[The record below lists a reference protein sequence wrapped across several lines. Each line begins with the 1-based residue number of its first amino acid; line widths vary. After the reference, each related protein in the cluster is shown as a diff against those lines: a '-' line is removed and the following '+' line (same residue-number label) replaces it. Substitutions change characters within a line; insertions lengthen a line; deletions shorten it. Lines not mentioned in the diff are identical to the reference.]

1 MTRQGIYFVAVV
13 LAAVLWGTTGTIQ
26 ALLPEA
32 RDPFAVGAFRM
43 AFAAITLWIATA
55 FIKKVSAE
63 IALPWGGL
71 VGAGAAM
78 AAYNFFFFQGVS
90 LAGVGLGTALTIGS
104 APIWVTLFDIARY
117 QRYPSMAKLVAQGL
131 AIVGAVVLAFGGD
144 SGSASVTGILLALGA
159 GASYAVYSLLTSAM
173 PKDIP
178 SLRIATLT
186 FSIAALFMAPLF
198 FWVPIAWAWSPPAL
212 ALLIALGAIATG
224 GAYVLYTWGLRAV
237 PAASAVTLALAEP
250 LTAWILATVIVGEE
264 VTVLK
269 LIGAVVL
276 FLGLVLMT
284 RADLRR

>member
-1 MTRQGIYFVAVV
+1 MRRQGIYFSAVV

-43 AFAAITLWIATA
+43 GFAAITLWSATI
-55 FIKKVSAE
+55 FIKSGSSE
-63 IALPWGGL
+63 TSLPWGGL
-71 VGAGAAM
+71 IGAGAAM

-104 APIWVTLFDIARY
+104 APIWVTLFDIARWR
-117 QRYPSMAKLVAQGL
+117 RYPSVAKVLAQGL
-131 AIVGAVVLAFGGD
+131 AIAGAVVLALGG
-144 SGSASVTGILLALGA
+144 SLGQTSILGIVLALGA
-159 GASYAVYSLLTSAM
+159 GASYATYSLVTSAM
-173 PKDIP
+173 PKDIS
-178 SLRIATLT
+178 SLRIATFT
-186 FSIAALFMAPLF
+186 FSIAALLMAPLF
-198 FWVPIAWAWSPPAL
+198 LWVPIAWAGSAEAL
-212 ALLIALGAIATG
+212 GLLIALGAIATG
-224 GAYVLYTWGLRAV
+224 GAYVLYTWGLRVV

-269 LIGAVVL
+269 LIGAAVL
-276 FLGLVLMT
+276 FLGLILMT